1 MLHLFRHFK
10 TMCRCSQK
18 TLKTCTNNYSSADR
32 PCLKDMSLYF
42 RLTIRSYFL
51 TLESD
56 SIEEPVILCVS
67 SRCLTFN
74 DLLALL
80 LTRHEDKS
88 SKRRR
93 T

>member
-18 TLKTCTNNYSSADR
+18 TLKTCTSNYSSADR

-42 RLTIRSYFL
+42 RLT
-51 TLESD
+51 LESD
-56 SIEEPVILCVS
+56 SIEEPAILCVS